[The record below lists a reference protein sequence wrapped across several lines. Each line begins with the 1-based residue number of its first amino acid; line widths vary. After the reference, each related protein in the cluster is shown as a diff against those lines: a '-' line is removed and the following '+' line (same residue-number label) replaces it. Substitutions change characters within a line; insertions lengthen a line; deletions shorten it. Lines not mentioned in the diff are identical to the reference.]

1 MEKKLTAS
9 ELLETV
15 GVTRFFDLHMIT
27 KKHDSMITD
36 STLRLIA
43 WNRIKWNYCY
53 RFPELRTSKTSRMNK
68 TEYK

>member
-15 GVTRFFDLHMIT
+15 GVTRLFDLYMIT
-27 KKHDSMITD
+27 KKHDSMIIG

-43 WNRIKWNYCY
+43 PKRIK
-53 RFPELRTSKTSRMNK
+53 
-68 TEYK
+68 